1 MILYQYIITDIIKH
15 QLCVLSKIV
24 MCFLD
29 LESNVKVLAL
39 VDSRQRLLSV
49 SGRHFIAVP
58 FRGKEHYSHLVLE
71 AVMAS
76 GVQSTNDFASSK
88 PHVCFCFVCC

>member
-1 MILYQYIITDIIKH
+1 M
-15 QLCVLSKIV
+15 CVLSKIV

-39 VDSRQRLLSV
+39 VDSRQGLLSV
-49 SGRHFIAVP
+49 SGRHFIAAP

-76 GVQSTNDFASSK
+76 GVMTLLPVSPMS
-88 PHVCFCFVCC
+88 VFVLFVVETGFPL